1 MTDKSV
7 ETQLALL
14 GQDIRSMRTESQQS
28 RAEMKVEMAAL
39 KADVSE
45 IKQQAAKWKG
55 VIAAILGLGGL
66 MITFLT
72 LWDKLA
78 KAFRAG

>member
-1 MTDKSV
+1 MTMQSL
-7 ETQLALL
+7 ETEVALL
-14 GQDIRSMRTESQQS
+14 RQDLRMMRDESTRSRTD
-28 RAEMKVEMAAL
+28 L
-39 KADVSE
+39 KKEVSEIKSDVNE

-66 MITFLT
+66 MVTLLT

-78 KAFRAG
+78 KAFRGG